1 MDTSLG
7 LRVEG
12 WGRDAAGHASSST
25 PDRRPRRGQ
34 WLTHL
39 IEALESGDMD
49 AARVPFSSLAQA
61 DPPLTQHA
69 LLARIGAAL
78 QSSNLYAA
86 QHFARELRD
95 EGLNAWSAQVHAQQH
110 SADHGVTSPLHVGR
124 PPAHPQGPHGIR
136 ASDGLHIIDC
146 RA

>member
-12 WGRDAAGHASSST
+12 WSRDAAGHAPSST

-34 WLTHL
+34 WLIHL
-39 IEALESGDMD
+39 IEALESGDLD
-49 AARVPFSSLAQA
+49 VARVQFSSLVQA
-61 DPPLTQHA
+61 DPSLTQHA

-95 EGLNAWSAQVHAQQH
+95 EGLNAWTAHVHSQQH
-110 SADHGVTSPLHVGR
+110 ATDHSVASPLHSVR
-124 PPAHPQGPHGIR
+124 ISTHPQDPHGIR

>member
-34 WLTHL
+34 WLIHL
-39 IEALESGDMD
+39 IEALESGDLD
-49 AARVPFSSLAQA
+49 VARVQFSSLVQA
-61 DPPLTQHA
+61 DPSLTQHA

-95 EGLNAWSAQVHAQQH
+95 EGLNAWTAHVHSQQH
-110 SADHGVTSPLHVGR
+110 ATDHSVASPLHSVR
-124 PPAHPQGPHGIR
+124 ISTHPQDPHGIR

>member
-1 MDTSLG
+1 MDTSLS

-12 WGRDAAGHASSST
+12 WGRDAAGHSSSST

-34 WLTHL
+34 WLIYL

-49 AARVPFSSLAQA
+49 VARMQFSSLVQA
-61 DPPLTQHA
+61 DPSLTQHA

-95 EGLNAWSAQVHAQQH
+95 EGLNAWSAQVHARQN
-110 SADHGVTSPLHVGR
+110 SADHGVTSPLHLGR
-124 PPAHPQGPHGIR
+124 SPAHPQGPNGIR